1 MADRISTAEL
11 VQLTRELSPL
21 VGALDQR
28 IDEILA
34 RMVQLEKAGLIQA
47 TEHWRKGGGEPKYMY
62 LLHPQKP
69 GVRRWREYIGA
80 DPVRI
85 AQARAGIVRAG
96 EHAQL
101 PGRAVKLANDVRTV
115 TENLRVAKQHIA
127 NAMR

>member
-47 TEHWRKGGGEPKYMY
+47 TEHWREGGGEPKYMY

-69 GVRRWREYIGA
+69 GVRRRREYIGA

-96 EHAQL
+96 EHA
-101 PGRAVKLANDVRTV
+101 
-115 TENLRVAKQHIA
+115 
-127 NAMR
+127 